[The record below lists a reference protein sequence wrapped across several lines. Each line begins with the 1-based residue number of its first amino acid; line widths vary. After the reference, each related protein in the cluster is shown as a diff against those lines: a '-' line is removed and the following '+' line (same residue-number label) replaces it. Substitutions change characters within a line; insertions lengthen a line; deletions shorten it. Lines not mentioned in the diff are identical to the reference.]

1 MTVYVSHYLSS
12 IGEKNITYDGKT
24 FLLRKNIWGFHER
37 WNQSLLFGSHHRKY
51 ILRVSVTRH
60 DLVHA
65 EKELKTC
72 NEDGIDIVPI
82 RMLETLELPAARA
95 VWLGEGP
102 RGNARY

>member
-1 MTVYVSHYLSS
+1 M
-12 IGEKNITYDGKT
+12 
-24 FLLRKNIWGFHER
+24 FA
-37 WNQSLLFGSHHRKY
+37 
-51 ILRVSVTRH
+51 TRH
-60 DLVHA
+60 DLVHG
-65 EKELKTC
+65 EIEITTC